1 MRGPGMGASSK
12 RKVKRIKGG
21 TARVATESIVREVPV
36 SVHLNGAEYAVL
48 MATPTDLK
56 ALALGFLLG
65 EGAITDATK
74 VGKVGVNRREWIAS
88 VRVSGEFDATRKR
101 GLVTSGCAAVAL
113 YKGAFELVG
122 VGRVRSRLRMSAAAA
137 RSLISR
143 MIKKCDTY
151 RQTGGIHS
159 AALTGGGGIRYFA
172 EDVGR
177 HNAVDKVIGQA
188 YLDGTDCADKVLL
201 CTGRIS
207 SEILVKAARRGI
219 PVVVSRTSPTDLSV
233 RLADKLGIT
242 LIGFVRGGNVSV
254 YSGMQRITG

>member
-1 MRGPGMGASSK
+1 MSASSK
-12 RKVKRIKGG
+12 KKVKRIKG
-21 TARVATESIVREVPV
+21 ASVRMAIESIVREVPV
-36 SVHLNGAEYAVL
+36 SIYLNGSEYAVL

-56 ALALGFLLG
+56 QLALGFLLG
-65 EGAITDATK
+65 EGAITAATAVEGVK
-74 VGKVGVNRREWIAS
+74 VNRLEWI
-88 VRVSGEFDATRKR
+88 VRVELAGEFDSTRKR

-113 YKGAFELVG
+113 YKGAFELAG
-122 VGRVRSRLRMSAAAA
+122 VSRVSSKLRLGAGEVQKLLR
-137 RSLISR
+137 R
-143 MIKKCDTY
+143 MIRRCDTY
-151 RQTGGIHS
+151 QETGGIHS
-159 AALTGGGGIRYFA
+159 AAIADKGGILLFG

-188 YLDGTDCADKVLL
+188 YLDGMEMGDKVLL

-207 SEILVKAARRGI
+207 SEILVKAARRGL

-233 RLADKLGIT
+233 RLAGKLGIT